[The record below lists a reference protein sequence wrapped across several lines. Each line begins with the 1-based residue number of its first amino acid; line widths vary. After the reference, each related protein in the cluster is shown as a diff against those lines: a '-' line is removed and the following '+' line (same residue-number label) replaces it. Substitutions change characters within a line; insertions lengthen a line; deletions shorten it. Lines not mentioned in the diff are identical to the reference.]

1 MSLDFPPAQ
10 SATMAQE
17 FCVPQESENQES
29 ATIAL
34 DTYPVMLTP
43 SQESAGPEAAM
54 AEVLRRLAQLV
65 AENGLSELTVVDEG
79 VTLTVK
85 AAFEAAPISAHSA
98 MSVQA
103 HPHVL
108 PLGQSPAYS
117 ETAVTTPSVP
127 AAPLRAMTTVAL
139 ESPMVGV
146 FYRSP
151 SPEDPPFVS
160 VGDFVRVGQPI
171 GLIEAMKVYS
181 EVPSEVSGR
190 VTETPVESGKLVQQG
205 QPLIFVEPQ

>member
-1 MSLDFPPAQ
+1 
-10 SATMAQE
+10 MAQE
-17 FCVPQESENQES
+17 FCVTQESDS
-29 ATIAL
+29 
-34 DTYPVMLTP
+34 
-43 SQESAGPEAAM
+43 PEAEETEAGTT
-54 AEVLRRLAQLV
+54 ETLRRLASLV
-65 AENGLSELTVVDEG
+65 AENGLSELTVTDAG
-79 VTLTVK
+79 MTLTVK
-85 AAFEAAPISAHSA
+85 AAFEAAPTTSPSMTA
-98 MSVQA
+98 VQA

-108 PLGQSPAYS
+108 PLAQTPAYS
-117 ETAVTTPSVP
+117 ETPVTVPSAP
-127 AAPLRAMTTVAL
+127 ALSARAATAVAL

-190 VTETPVESGKLVQQG
+190 VTDTPVESGKLVQQG

>member
-1 MSLDFPPAQ
+1 M
-10 SATMAQE
+10 TQE
-17 FCVPQESENQES
+17 NESQRIES
-29 ATIAL
+29 AAS

-43 SQESAGPEAAM
+43 DQESEERQQESAGRDAEM
-54 AEVLRRLAQLV
+54 AEMLRRLAQLV
-65 AENGLSELTVVDEG
+65 SENGLSELTVMGEG

-85 AAFEAAPISAHSA
+85 AAFEAAPVPAPGA
-98 MSVQA
+98 AAVFA

-108 PLGQSPAYS
+108 PPDQSPAYS
-117 ETAVTTPSVP
+117 ETAVTTPPLSATP
-127 AAPLRAMTTVAL
+127 ARVMTAVAL

-160 VGDFVRVGQPI
+160 VGDLVRVGQTI

-181 EVPSEVSGR
+181 EVPSETAGR

>member
-1 MSLDFPPAQ
+1 M
-10 SATMAQE
+10 T
-17 FCVPQESENQES
+17 QESESRE
-29 ATIAL
+29 TE
-34 DTYPVMLTP
+34 TT
-43 SQESAGPEAAM
+43 EA
-54 AEVLRRLAQLV
+54 LRRLARLV
-65 AENGLSELTVVDEG
+65 AEHGLSELTVAEGG

-85 AAFEAAPISAHSA
+85 AALEAARAAPLGMTA
-98 MSVQA
+98 VQA

-108 PLGQSPAYS
+108 PLAQTPAYS
-117 ETAVTTPSVP
+117 ETAVTVP
-127 AAPLRAMTTVAL
+127 AAPTPPARAATSVAL

>member
-1 MSLDFPPAQ
+1 
-10 SATMAQE
+10 MAQE
-17 FCVPQESENQES
+17 ICVTEESES
-29 ATIAL
+29 T
-34 DTYPVMLTP
+34 
-43 SQESAGPEAAM
+43 EAEEKGTEM
-54 AEVLRRLAQLV
+54 AETLRHLAQLV
-65 AENGLSELTVVDEG
+65 AGNGLSEVTVADAG

-85 AAFEAAPISAHSA
+85 AAFEAATAPLPNVTA
-98 MSVQA
+98 VQA

-108 PLGQSPAYS
+108 SPAQTPAYS
-117 ETAVTTPSVP
+117 ETAVTTPATP
-127 AAPLRAMTTVAL
+127 AHPKDRPGQNRTTDAPARAATSVAL

-160 VGDFVRVGQPI
+160 IGDFVRVGQPI

>member
-1 MSLDFPPAQ
+1 M
-10 SATMAQE
+10 T
-17 FCVPQESENQES
+17 QES
-29 ATIAL
+29 ASQETETAAH
-34 DTYPVMLTP
+34 PVMLTP
-43 SQESAGPEAAM
+43 EQQSASREM
-54 AEVLRRLAQLV
+54 ETTETLRRLARLV
-65 AENGLSELTVVDEG
+65 AENGLSELTVADAG
-79 VTLTVK
+79 VILTVK
-85 AAFEAAPISAHSA
+85 VEFEAAPVTPPSVT
-98 MSVQA
+98 SVQT

-108 PLGQSPAYS
+108 SPAQTPAYS
-117 ETAVTTPSVP
+117 ETAVTAPAHLKDRLGQVETRDVP
-127 AAPLRAMTTVAL
+127 ARAATTVAL

-190 VTETPVESGKLVQQG
+190 VTDTPVESGKLVQQG